1 MFPSHRIDSG
11 AALLQ
16 RLPALLLSHACF
28 HLVSSSSA
36 KPTSPGVFL
45 MVGISHRELSVVATT
60 ESVKMAQQRRQT
72 NEFGL
77 ACGVV
82 IFTICEIPA
91 RERERDGVLISM
103 KLRGEKT

>member
-1 MFPSHRIDSG
+1 
-11 AALLQ
+11 
-16 RLPALLLSHACF
+16 
-28 HLVSSSSA
+28 
-36 KPTSPGVFL
+36 

-103 KLRGEKT
+103 KLRGEKHEVTIKGWMKSMPVAKM